1 MANRS
6 PVLAAMIAA
15 GAELTLENWLSW
27 NLVDPN
33 DPPDAELLEI
43 IPEIFHEEYC
53 DRLRFWNIYEAKFE
67 GKN

>member
-1 MANRS
+1 VQN
-6 PVLAAMIAA
+6 
-15 GAELTLENWLSW
+15 LTLENWLSW

-43 IPEIFHEEYC
+43 IAEIFHEEYC